1 VTLLQSST
9 TDTLEVRS
17 PRREP
22 DTSGLVSTDLVRVY
36 LNTIGKTALL
46 TAEQEV
52 ELSKRIEAGLYAER
66 LLTERQLTPALQRD
80 YKALATDGKAAKR
93 HLLEANLRLVVS
105 VAKRYTGHGMTFL
118 DLIQEGNVGL
128 IRAVEKFDYTKG
140 FKFST
145 YATWWIRQAIT
156 RAMADSGRTIRLPVH
171 LAEQVNKVVRTR
183 RRIHQELEREPTAEE
198 LGLELDMTPERITE
212 LLEYSR
218 DLVSLDQTVGADE
231 ESRLGDFIEDADA
244 AVAEDAVAF
253 QMMKGDVR
261 NVLSTLEDRERD
273 VVVLRFGLDGG
284 QPRTLE
290 QIGKQ
295 FGLSRERVRQI
306 ERETMA
312 KLRDPQR
319 ADALRDY
326 LAKDPPAPHRSQ
338 ARGGALQGAAPGA
351 GHRQVAGSRRLWATH
366 RAPSPLTGTPDG
378 GTLERH
384 RPPEGDAV
392 TTEPPDTFQISVEAA
407 ELYEARFVPAIFAEW
422 APLLADLA
430 GVRPGQEVL
439 DAACGT
445 GIVARTVADRLAGSG
460 RVVGTRPQRRDA
472 GAVAR
477 RVRPDLE
484 WRHGDVAALPFSDRS
499 FDVVLCQ
506 MALMFFPDRTAALR
520 EMARVARP
528 GGTVAIAVPAALA
541 DQPAYG
547 TVRRDGGAG
556 SRPGRHGL
564 CSGSYWVCGD
574 LAALT
579 GEMTG
584 AGLLVVD
591 TRTHPGTARFASPRS
606 SRSRRSRAH
615 R

>member
-1 VTLLQSST
+1 MTLLQSST

-66 LLTERQLTPALQRD
+66 LLAERQLTPALQRD
-80 YKALATDGKAAKR
+80 YKALAADGKAAKR
-93 HLLEANLRLVVS
+93 HLLEVELSKRIEAGLYAERLLAEKQGLTPARQRDYKILAVDGKAAKAHLLEANLRLVVS

-326 LAKDPPAPHRSQ
+326 LA
-338 ARGGALQGAAPGA
+338 
-351 GHRQVAGSRRLWATH
+351 
-366 RAPSPLTGTPDG
+366 
-378 GTLERH
+378 
-384 RPPEGDAV
+384 
-392 TTEPPDTFQISVEAA
+392 
-407 ELYEARFVPAIFAEW
+407 
-422 APLLADLA
+422 
-430 GVRPGQEVL
+430 
-439 DAACGT
+439 
-445 GIVARTVADRLAGSG
+445 
-460 RVVGTRPQRRDA
+460 
-472 GAVAR
+472 
-477 RVRPDLE
+477 
-484 WRHGDVAALPFSDRS
+484 
-499 FDVVLCQ
+499 
-506 MALMFFPDRTAALR
+506 
-520 EMARVARP
+520 
-528 GGTVAIAVPAALA
+528 
-541 DQPAYG
+541 
-547 TVRRDGGAG
+547 
-556 SRPGRHGL
+556 
-564 CSGSYWVCGD
+564 
-574 LAALT
+574 
-579 GEMTG
+579 
-584 AGLLVVD
+584 
-591 TRTHPGTARFASPRS
+591 
-606 SRSRRSRAH
+606 
-615 R
+615 

>member
-1 VTLLQSST
+1 VTLLQSSP
-9 TDTLEVRS
+9 DDALEVRS
-17 PRREP
+17 RTPRREP
-22 DTSGLVSTDLVRVY
+22 DANGLVSTDLVRVY

-52 ELSKRIEAGLYAER
+52 ELAKRIEAGLYAER
-66 LLTERQLTPALQRD
+66 LLAEKQGLSPAYQRD
-80 YKALATDGKAAKR
+80 YKALAIDGKAAKR

-183 RRIHQELEREPTAEE
+183 RRMHQELEREPTPEE
-198 LGLELDMTPERITE
+198 LGLELDMPEERIVE

-218 DLVSLDQTVGADE
+218 DLVSLDQTVGSDE

-261 NVLSTLEDRERD
+261 KVLDTLDERERD
-273 VVVLRFGLDGG
+273 VVILRFGLEGN

-326 LAKDPPAPHRSQ
+326 LA
-338 ARGGALQGAAPGA
+338 
-351 GHRQVAGSRRLWATH
+351 
-366 RAPSPLTGTPDG
+366 
-378 GTLERH
+378 
-384 RPPEGDAV
+384 
-392 TTEPPDTFQISVEAA
+392 
-407 ELYEARFVPAIFAEW
+407 
-422 APLLADLA
+422 
-430 GVRPGQEVL
+430 
-439 DAACGT
+439 
-445 GIVARTVADRLAGSG
+445 
-460 RVVGTRPQRRDA
+460 
-472 GAVAR
+472 
-477 RVRPDLE
+477 
-484 WRHGDVAALPFSDRS
+484 
-499 FDVVLCQ
+499 
-506 MALMFFPDRTAALR
+506 
-520 EMARVARP
+520 
-528 GGTVAIAVPAALA
+528 
-541 DQPAYG
+541 
-547 TVRRDGGAG
+547 
-556 SRPGRHGL
+556 
-564 CSGSYWVCGD
+564 
-574 LAALT
+574 
-579 GEMTG
+579 
-584 AGLLVVD
+584 
-591 TRTHPGTARFASPRS
+591 
-606 SRSRRSRAH
+606 
-615 R
+615 

>member
-1 VTLLQSST
+1 LVDGTRRLRKALKGSNTQTRKPREGGTTIPSTIDDAVLDPT
-9 TDTLEVRS
+9 TDAI
-17 PRREP
+17 
-22 DTSGLVSTDLVRVY
+22 VSDDATDLDEVGPTTDLMRVY
-36 LNTIGKTALL
+36 LSEIGRTPLL
-46 TAEQEV
+46 TAAEEV
-52 ELSKRIEAGLYAER
+52 DLAKRIEAGVYATELLRRHAAGEER
-66 LLTERQLTPALQRD
+66 LTAARRRDLQLVAD
-80 YKALATDGKAAKR
+80 DGREAKLHMMR
-93 HLLEANLRLVVS
+93 ANLRLVVS
-105 VAKRYTGHGMTFL
+105 VAKKFGNRGVPLL
-118 DLIQEGNVGL
+118 DVVQEGNVGL

-261 NVLSTLEDRERD
+261 NVLATLEERERD

-326 LAKDPPAPHRSQ
+326 LA
-338 ARGGALQGAAPGA
+338 
-351 GHRQVAGSRRLWATH
+351 
-366 RAPSPLTGTPDG
+366 
-378 GTLERH
+378 
-384 RPPEGDAV
+384 
-392 TTEPPDTFQISVEAA
+392 
-407 ELYEARFVPAIFAEW
+407 
-422 APLLADLA
+422 
-430 GVRPGQEVL
+430 
-439 DAACGT
+439 
-445 GIVARTVADRLAGSG
+445 
-460 RVVGTRPQRRDA
+460 
-472 GAVAR
+472 
-477 RVRPDLE
+477 
-484 WRHGDVAALPFSDRS
+484 
-499 FDVVLCQ
+499 
-506 MALMFFPDRTAALR
+506 
-520 EMARVARP
+520 
-528 GGTVAIAVPAALA
+528 
-541 DQPAYG
+541 
-547 TVRRDGGAG
+547 
-556 SRPGRHGL
+556 
-564 CSGSYWVCGD
+564 
-574 LAALT
+574 
-579 GEMTG
+579 
-584 AGLLVVD
+584 
-591 TRTHPGTARFASPRS
+591 
-606 SRSRRSRAH
+606 
-615 R
+615 

>member
-1 VTLLQSST
+1 MTLLQSSP
-9 TDTLEVRS
+9 TDTLGVRS
-17 PRREP
+17 RSKRREP

-52 ELSKRIEAGLYAER
+52 ELAKRIEAGLYAER
-66 LLTERQLTPALQRD
+66 LLAEKQGLSSAYRRD
-80 YKALATDGKAAKR
+80 YKALAIDGKAAKR

-183 RRIHQELEREPTAEE
+183 RRIHQELEREPTPEE
-198 LGLELDMTPERITE
+198 LGLELDIPEERVVE

-218 DLVSLDQTVGADE
+218 DLVSLDQTVGTDE

-261 NVLSTLEDRERD
+261 KVLATLDDRERD
-273 VVVLRFGLDGG
+273 VVILRFGLEGN

-326 LAKDPPAPHRSQ
+326 LA
-338 ARGGALQGAAPGA
+338 
-351 GHRQVAGSRRLWATH
+351 
-366 RAPSPLTGTPDG
+366 
-378 GTLERH
+378 
-384 RPPEGDAV
+384 
-392 TTEPPDTFQISVEAA
+392 
-407 ELYEARFVPAIFAEW
+407 
-422 APLLADLA
+422 
-430 GVRPGQEVL
+430 
-439 DAACGT
+439 
-445 GIVARTVADRLAGSG
+445 
-460 RVVGTRPQRRDA
+460 
-472 GAVAR
+472 
-477 RVRPDLE
+477 
-484 WRHGDVAALPFSDRS
+484 
-499 FDVVLCQ
+499 
-506 MALMFFPDRTAALR
+506 
-520 EMARVARP
+520 
-528 GGTVAIAVPAALA
+528 
-541 DQPAYG
+541 
-547 TVRRDGGAG
+547 
-556 SRPGRHGL
+556 
-564 CSGSYWVCGD
+564 
-574 LAALT
+574 
-579 GEMTG
+579 
-584 AGLLVVD
+584 
-591 TRTHPGTARFASPRS
+591 
-606 SRSRRSRAH
+606 
-615 R
+615 